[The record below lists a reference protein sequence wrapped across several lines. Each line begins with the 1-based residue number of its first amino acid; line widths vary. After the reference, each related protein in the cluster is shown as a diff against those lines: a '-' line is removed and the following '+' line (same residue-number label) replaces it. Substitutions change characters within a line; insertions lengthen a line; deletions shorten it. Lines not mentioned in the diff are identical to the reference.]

1 MPTVE
6 ADNSLT
12 NGRKANDVDLTLEE
26 AKALHAKLNRFYRQ
40 RREGQKKQTPVL
52 KDLGNVTPLKPNMV
66 IQENPTDWD
75 NVPNGALFAVDKAG
89 SLLFTKV
96 SKTRA
101 LCLNFMKTQ
110 PVAGASCY
118 RIFI

>member
-1 MPTVE
+1 MPTAELDPAV
-6 ADNSLT
+6 T
-12 NGRKANDVDLTLEE
+12 NGIKPSDGDLTPEE
-26 AKALHAKLNRFYRQ
+26 AKALHAKLNRFYRK
-40 RREGQKKQTPVL
+40 RRGDKKKQSPVL
-52 KDLGNVTPLKPNMV
+52 KDLGNVTPLKPNFV

-89 SLLFTKV
+89 SLLFTKI

-101 LCLNFMKTQ
+101 LCLNFMRSQ

-118 RIFI
+118 RIFV